1 MRILITGGAGFV
13 GSHLVDRFLSAGHE
27 VIAVDNF
34 VTGSRR
40 NLAHLAEE
48 KRFRLIEHDIA
59 EPLFLDEP
67 LDAVLHFASPASPVD
82 FLRMPIHILK
92 ANSLGTFHTLG
103 MAHKKQARYLLASTS
118 EVYGDPAAHPQPESY
133 NGNVNPIGPRGAYDE
148 AKRFAEAVT
157 MAYHRVHDVST
168 RIVRIFNTYG
178 PRMRLDD
185 GRVVPNFVRQ
195 ALRGEALT
203 VFGDGRQTRSFT
215 YISDLVEGIVRLLER
230 DITEPVNIGNPDE
243 MTVLAFAERI
253 NELTKNDRGIEFVAL
268 PESRT
273 GDPARRC
280 PDISRAEALLKWRP
294 QVTLEEGLARTI
306 AWFREEFGS

>member
-1 MRILITGGAGFV
+1 MRVMITGGAGFV
-13 GSHLVDRFLSAGHE
+13 GSHLVDRFLAEGHE

-34 VTGSRR
+34 STGSRR
-40 NLAHLAEE
+40 NLAHLVEE
-48 KRFRLIEHDIA
+48 PRFRLIEHDIA
-59 EPLFLDEP
+59 EPLFIDEP

-82 FLRMPIHILK
+82 FLRLPIHILK

-103 MAHKKQARYLLASTS
+103 MAYRKEARFLLASTS
-118 EVYGDPAAHPQPESY
+118 EVYGDPTAHPQPETY

-157 MAYHRVHDVST
+157 IAYHRVHGVRT

-195 ALRGEALT
+195 ALRGQPLT
-203 VFGDGRQTRSFT
+203 VFGDGSQTRSFT
-215 YISDLVEGIVRLLER
+215 YISDLVEGIVRLLDCET
-230 DITEPVNIGNPDE
+230 TEPINIGNPDE
-243 MTVLAFAERI
+243 MTVLDFAQRI
-253 NELTKNDRGIEFVAL
+253 NLLTENRQGIEHVAL

-280 PDISRAEALLKWRP
+280 PDISRAEALLGWRP
-294 QVTLEEGLARTI
+294 QVSLDEGLIRTI
-306 AWFREEFGS
+306 AWFREEMRS